1 MFSLFDFGYLFRI
14 MAFCF
19 RKYTDY
25 FVKNQ
30 RIHGKKSGKR
40 TEKMDSH
47 NQKLLIQ
54 KFFLCGE
61 CYVPAD
67 ETYIPTDETY
77 VPTDET
83 YVPSVG
89 TNFLL

>member
-1 MFSLFDFGYLFRI
+1 

-54 KFFLCGE
+54 
-61 CYVPAD
+61 YSQPD
-67 ETYIPTDETY
+67 
-77 VPTDET
+77 
-83 YVPSVG
+83 S
-89 TNFLL
+89 

>member
-1 MFSLFDFGYLFRI
+1 V
-14 MAFCF
+14 
-19 RKYTDY
+19 
-25 FVKNQ
+25 VK
-30 RIHGKKSGKR
+30 
-40 TEKMDSH
+40 
-47 NQKLLIQ
+47 

-61 CYVPAD
+61 CYVPTD

-83 YVPSVG
+83 YVPNLG